1 MTVQQSPGDT
11 ADDPIETPARRQYGP
26 LPAPLI
32 AWSGGRA
39 ALALVLPVGVGLLL
53 AGTVTIVGVVVGG
66 HVVVANGTFTEVEPF
81 GVSVVAFLGGLVVAA
96 LGFGFGVTAATAV
109 VIATA
114 DDAVLRPGRAWRW
127 ALGRRRLVAGAAS
140 SAVLAVLLVT
150 AVARAW
156 HADEPVLVT
165 VTVGLSVV
173 GFVVAAPLLLGWVSL
188 VAGVPRA
195 EALRRAW
202 GAGRSVVRGGLEV
215 TATPR
220 RALVGVSALV
230 LGVGVGIWLL
240 LRLMPASVLRSSSI
254 LAWWCVIG
262 TVVVLMVVAVAARG
276 AAVRGERGR
285 LRPPVLSPETA
296 DRRPGRTGVA
306 AFGVLL
312 VPVLAFAG
320 VVSSNPAGLVQYTVA
335 SVDEGSLEQADVADV
350 TGRTVVSSIDHG
362 PPTVVRACRAASC
375 GTAFAVSRPSLGSA
389 IGAAGDGGLL
399 TAHWTVRSSGD
410 TARRYELDVVH
421 SRPDQLEPEPG
432 PRASWWPTGRRAK
445 SMPVETAAAD
455 ELPAGRR
462 TTVAAIDVA
471 DLDQSSYGVTAVAIA
486 ARGDWPVVVGIARGG
501 ERDARSHLF
510 TVFCGEPS
518 CVRHTVREEALAWIP
533 PFDDHALDAAVMSD
547 GTAAAVLRSRTDP
560 RLPELSPLRLVSSH
574 PDRGRT
580 TVRDVASALPPGEST
595 EWYRDDTD
603 ARVAAGSDGN
613 PVVLARSS
621 GTAAYRMTFCADAP
635 CSSSTH
641 RDVAAQAT
649 ADVPTAFVIDRSGR
663 PLLAVR
669 DDRRGTVGL
678 VSCRDDRCVEHD
690 QTTIARS
697 ARPGTIQ
704 EGGGALAMRLTAD
717 GLPMLAVAA
726 VPAERDSR
734 EETQGFVIRCDR
746 ARCGAP

>member
-32 AWSGGRA
+32 AWSGGHA

-66 HVVVANGTFTEVEPF
+66 HVVVANGTFTEVEPP
-81 GVSVVAFLGGLVVAA
+81 GVSVFAIVGAVVAA
-96 LGFGFGVTAATAV
+96 LGFGFG
-109 VIATA
+109 
-114 DDAVLRPGRAWRW
+114 
-127 ALGRRRLVAGAAS
+127 
-140 SAVLAVLLVT
+140 
-150 AVARAW
+150 
-156 HADEPVLVT
+156 
-165 VTVGLSVV
+165 
-173 GFVVAAPLLLGWVSL
+173 VSL

-254 LAWWCVIG
+254 LAWWCVIW

-312 VPVLAFAG
+312 VPALAFAG

-399 TAHWTVRSSGD
+399 TAHWTVRSAGD

-486 ARGDWPVVVGIARGG
+486 ARGDRPVVVGIARGG

-518 CVRHTVREEALAWIP
+518 CVRHAVREEALAWIP

-613 PVVLARSS
+613 PVVLAQSS
-621 GTAAYRMTFCADAP
+621 GTAAYRMTFCADVP

-678 VSCRDDRCVEHD
+678 VSCRDARCVEHD